1 MLVTVNGIRISDL
14 TEPTRE
20 RLRALVAELQ
30 LNRQSSELLEQR
42 EKEIK
47 AELLTQMLEFG
58 PGSRI
63 VDEERAVQLYLSTRA
78 TKTIS
83 REKLLEQGV
92 APSVIAA
99 APEERHSVP
108 WPGGHGAESNPLRR
122 GPPGRRLA

>member
-99 APEERHSVP
+99 ATEER
-108 WPGGHGAESNPLRR
+108 ESAPFITVKATS
-122 GPPGRRLA
+122 PKAT